1 MVRVVLG
8 VGSKYY
14 LSIYLSNNCEKIL
27 SHLVPS
33 AVLVWKLLKCAD
45 NYFNL
50 NFRFGYFKFL

>member
-8 VGSKYY
+8 VGSKY
-14 LSIYLSNNCEKIL
+14 IYLSNNCEKIL

-33 AVLVWKLLKCAD
+33 AVLVWELLKCAD